1 MDMIADFLVQSWS
14 ALLAIILI
22 DIVLSGDNAVVIA
35 MAARNLPK
43 HQQKKAIFIGTFG
56 AIGLR
61 IVFAAIVVWLIQ
73 IPLLK
78 AIGGLLLLQVAYK
91 LLAEEEGG
99 DNIKSGT
106 TLLGAVGTIIYA
118 DALMSLDNVIAV
130 AGVSHGNI
138 TLIAIGVLVSI
149 PIILI
154 GSAIILKALERFPII
169 AYIGSGILAW
179 TAGDMIVKDKIIQ
192 NYISSTV
199 GLVIT
204 IALTVAVLLAGWLKS
219 RKSKE
224 EKKSES
230 AVA

>member
-1 MDMIADFLVQSWS
+1 MEMIADFLVQSWS

-43 HQQKKAIFIGTFG
+43 QQQKKAIFIGTFG
-56 AIGLR
+56 AIALR
-61 IVFAAIVVWLIQ
+61 IVFAAMVVWLIQ

-91 LLAEEEGG
+91 LLAADEGE

-106 TLLGAVGTIIYA
+106 TLMGAVGTIIYA

-130 AGVSHGNI
+130 AGVSHGSI

-154 GSAIILKALERFPII
+154 GSAFILKALERFPII

-199 GLVIT
+199 GLIIT
-204 IALTVAVLLAGWLKS
+204 IVLTVAVILAGWLKS

-224 EKKSES
+224 EKSEK

>member
-1 MDMIADFLVQSWS
+1 MEMIADFLVQSWS

-43 HQQKKAIFIGTFG
+43 QQQKKAIFIGTFG
-56 AIGLR
+56 AITLR
-61 IVFAAIVVWLIQ
+61 IVFAAMVVWLIQ

-91 LLAEEEGG
+91 LLAADEGE

-106 TLLGAVGTIIYA
+106 TLMGAVGTIIYA

-130 AGVSHGNI
+130 AGVSHGSI

-154 GSAIILKALERFPII
+154 GSAFILKALERFPII

-199 GLVIT
+199 GLIIT
-204 IALTVAVLLAGWLKS
+204 IVLTVAVILAGWLKS

-224 EKKSES
+224 EKSEK

>member
-130 AGVSHGNI
+130 AGVSHGNL

-204 IALTVAVLLAGWLKS
+204 IALTIAVLLAGWLKS

>member
-1 MDMIADFLVQSWS
+1 MEMIVDFLVQSWS

-43 HQQKKAIFIGTFG
+43 QQQKKAIFIGTFG
-56 AIGLR
+56 AITLR
-61 IVFAAIVVWLIQ
+61 IVFAAMVVWLIQ

-91 LLAEEEGG
+91 LLAADEGE

-106 TLLGAVGTIIYA
+106 TLMGAVGTIIYA

-130 AGVSHGNI
+130 AGVSHGSI

-154 GSAIILKALERFPII
+154 GSAFILKALERFPII

-199 GLVIT
+199 GLIIT
-204 IALTVAVLLAGWLKS
+204 IVLTVAVILAGWLKS

-224 EKKSES
+224 EKSEK

>member
-56 AIGLR
+56 AIALR

-91 LLAEEEGG
+91 LLAADEGG

-106 TLLGAVGTIIYA
+106 TLMGAVGTIIYA

-179 TAGDMIVKDKIIQ
+179 TAGDMMVKDKIIQ

-199 GLVIT
+199 GLIIT
-204 IALTVAVLLAGWLKS
+204 IVLTVAVLLAGWLKS
-219 RKSKE
+219 RKNKE
-224 EKKSES
+224 DKKSES